1 MAEKPFEVTL
11 ERAEN
16 YRFVADF
23 HQPGVPRLVVDEPP
37 PLGAGDG
44 PNPARLLAAAIGQCL
59 SSSALFCLS
68 KARVPVHGMH
78 TTVTG
83 HMERNEQGRLRIGG
97 LTVELQPVI
106 SAEDH
111 DRFTRCLSL
120 FEDFC
125 IVTESVRGGI
135 DVRVTV
141 EPKVVEA
148 EIMKAV

>member
-1 MAEKPFEVTL
+1 MAQESFEVTL

-23 HQPGVPRLVVDEPP
+23 HQPGVPSLVMDEPP
-37 PLGAGDG
+37 PLGTGEG

-59 SSSALFCLS
+59 SSSALFCLN

-78 TTVTG
+78 TSVAGTMV
-83 HMERNEQGRLRIGG
+83 RNERGRLRIGS
-97 LTVELQPVI
+97 LTVTLQPRV
-106 SAEDH
+106 SPEDR
-111 DRFTRCLSL
+111 DRLTRCLDL

-135 DVRVTV
+135 DVQVTV
-141 EPKVVEA
+141 EPTMTERETMTV
-148 EIMKAV
+148 